1 MNRLVCTHCNASLR
15 VPNGARAGESL
26 RCPRCGQSVQASANV
41 GSGQTERPRKKRKS
55 DKPPA
60 PADNPL
66 DFLAPPQSPDEIG
79 RLGLYRILKVLGSG
93 GMGTVLLAEDTR
105 LRRQVAL
112 KVLKK
117 SQAALAGNRERFVRE
132 AQATAAIE
140 HDHIVPIYQVD
151 EDRGV
156 PFLAMKLLVGESL
169 EARLERE
176 FKLPPDDIIRI
187 GREIAEGLAAAHE
200 RGLIHRDIK
209 PANIWLEEGRD
220 RVKIVDFGLALA
232 IDDDEDERL
241 TGEKYLVGTPLYM
254 SPEQASGDLPLD
266 HRTDLFSLGVLL
278 YRAATGE
285 LPFRGKKTFHILSAL
300 ATKTPAEP
308 RAINPDVP
316 RRLSD
321 FIMNLLSKD
330 PNDRPKSARVV
341 VATLADLAEDEPA
354 PEEEPVEEEEPIE
367 TDVIEDRAPRK
378 RPRRGKPMRHQ
389 ETDEERLVRRVIKFA
404 IIAGVFVFLLLAFL
418 IVRNMFFKKPVGE
431 ARLSKP
437 DARARVTISLA
448 CASGLESDPLIG
460 KVCVLRR

>member
-15 VPNGARAGESL
+15 VPAGARAGESL
-26 RCPRCGQSVQASANV
+26 RCPRCGQSVQASAD
-41 GSGQTERPRKKRKS
+41 SGGQAEPPRKKRKS

-66 DFLAPPQSPDEIG
+66 DFLAPAQLPDELG

-93 GMGTVLLAEDTR
+93 GMGTVLLAEDTK

-117 SQAALAGNRERFVRE
+117 SQAALPGNRERFIRE

-151 EDRGV
+151 EDRNV

-176 FKLPPDDIIRI
+176 FKLPPDEIVRI
-187 GREIAEGLAAAHE
+187 GQEIADGLAAAHE

-232 IDDDEDERL
+232 LDDDEDERL

-266 HRTDLFSLGVLL
+266 HRTDLFSLGVVL
-278 YRAATGE
+278 YRMATGE

-300 ATKTPAEP
+300 ATKTPADP
-308 RAINPDVP
+308 RALNPDVP

-354 PEEEPVEEEEPIE
+354 PEEEPAEEEEPIE
-367 TDVIEDRAPRK
+367 ADPVEDRAPRK
-378 RPRRGKPMRHQ
+378 RPRRGKPTRTSR

-431 ARLSKP
+431 ARLIEP
-437 DARARVTISLA
+437 EARARVTESLA
-448 CASGLESDPLIG
+448 CDSGSIRDPLTG
-460 KVCVLRR
+460 KECLERR